1 MNFSR
6 RLLIYF
12 ILFIT
17 INVYAFGISNLIGW
31 IFDLTGIIGNAETQN
46 IAPFLSAIIVC
57 LPIWIFLW
65 RFSSRTSNNIAEEAS
80 SAVRNLYL
88 NLVSGISLI
97 YISISIFSF
106 IGSIIKLDSPIN
118 SIPNLIVWV
127 PIFLMHIKPAQEDWN
142 NKNRK
147 RIHEFYLNIVFIIS
161 LIIIFISLRGVI
173 LNLFDYILIL
183 ISGDDL
189 ILGSS
194 EKINIDTGAIAAL
207 LTGSILWFYSWN
219 SRIKKLDLNFRT
231 IDLAVITVSQAFVF
245 LFSIFI
251 ILTQSI
257 LLTFDISNDSSES
270 LYKKLE
276 FFPELLSF
284 TVVSLFFWIYYSS
297 GFLQTRIKN
306 FYEINSKSI
315 RWIYRYSVRAIAIIF
330 LVSSSVSF
338 LVFILGIPVVISEDN
353 LIGESNWEFQ
363 ILSASI
369 SALIIG
375 ILTLRYINLKTQNDS
390 DKNDESVQKS
400 YVYIV
405 AIFFVFL
412 LIGALIAILTILIR
426 GFIGWSFSLATLET
440 IRWPLAFALNSI
452 LILWFYRRNII
463 SRFKSNEEAVRV
475 NKNIDVYSLKVLEKY
490 KDNFLNNYKLK
501 SWNTYQ
507 NIKKFSSNSKGIGEL
522 SETINSLEEKDFV
535 VFENDK
541 GEFYLYY

>member
-161 LIIIFISLRGVI
+161 SIIIFISLRGVI